1 MKNYIYLVLAF
12 VVFVVAFN
20 SIQGSR
26 EDKINLRK
34 LNAETENCEKRG
46 GYLYIEPRK
55 ENVCLPKRVKE

>member
-34 LNAETENCEKRG
+34 LNAETANCEQHG
-46 GYLYIEPRK
+46 GTLYIEPRK
-55 ENVCLPKRVKE
+55 ESVCVPKRVK